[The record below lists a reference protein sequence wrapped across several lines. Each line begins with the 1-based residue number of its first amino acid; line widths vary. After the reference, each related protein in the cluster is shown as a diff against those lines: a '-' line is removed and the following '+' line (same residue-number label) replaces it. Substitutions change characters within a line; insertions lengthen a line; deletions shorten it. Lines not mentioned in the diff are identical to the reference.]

1 MFFRLTR
8 KFHTLN
14 EDVLKAKTVEENF
27 AIRAFSEFFQVPTV
41 QNKLLAYRF
50 LEFELEVFKFA
61 ATKARGLF
69 II

>member
-27 AIRAFSEFFQVPTV
+27 AIHAFSEFFQVPTV

-50 LEFELEVFKFA
+50 LEFEVFKFA